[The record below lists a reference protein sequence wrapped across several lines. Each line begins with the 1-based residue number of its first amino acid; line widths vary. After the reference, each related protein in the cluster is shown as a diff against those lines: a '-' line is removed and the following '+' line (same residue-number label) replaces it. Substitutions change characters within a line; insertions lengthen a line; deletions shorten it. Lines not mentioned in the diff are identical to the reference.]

1 MSLSSVSIKRPV
13 LATVFSV
20 VIVLFGVMGYNFLGV
35 RDFPSVDPPIIS
47 VSTSYAGANSDVIE
61 SQITEPLEKAING
74 VQGIRNISST
84 SSVGSSN
91 ITVEFNLDADL
102 ETAANDV
109 RDKVSQ
115 AQRQLPQD
123 IDAPPVVTKAD
134 ANADNIITL
143 TVSSNTRNINQVDDY
158 AENVLQEGLQTIPGV
173 SAINIQGQRQYA
185 MRLWI
190 DPNKLSALKLSATDI
205 SAAMAKENVELP
217 AGKIE
222 GNNTELAVRALGKL
236 HTVKDFN
243 DLIIRSDS
251 DRVVHFSDIGYAT
264 LGSANEETSLKE
276 SGIPEIGLAVV
287 PQPGANYVQIAK
299 DFYKRLDQIK
309 KDLPPDIKL
318 EVALDNT
325 RFITQSLDEV
335 KETLLV
341 SFVLVVVII
350 YLFFRDWLIAFRPL
364 IDIPVSLIG
373 AFFIMYIFGFS
384 INILSLLGIV
394 LATGLV
400 VDDGIVVTENI
411 YKKVEAGMPIR
422 KAAFEG
428 SAEIFFAVVSTS
440 VTLAAVFLPIV
451 FLQGFTGRLFREFAV
466 VVAGSVLI
474 SAFVSLSLTPMLNV
488 KLIRKNHGHSK
499 FYERTEPFF
508 ERMTNAY
515 KETLEGFMK
524 YKWLTWPI
532 MVASFIIIYVLMKV
546 TPSELAPLDDR
557 SLVRY
562 TVTAPEGSSYEY
574 MSRYMDKIGQLIE
587 DSIPEKK
594 VSIAITAAGQGG
606 SGAVNS
612 GFGRI
617 GLTEPDQRHRTQ
629 AQIADWFTSKLK
641 KFPDARVIVVQ
652 EQTISGGGSGAKT
665 SLPIQFVIQN
675 QDFEKIRKVLPD
687 LMTEVQKSSILQT
700 PDVNL
705 KFTKPELTVTTDR
718 DKARD
723 LGVSV
728 ADIAQTLQLY
738 YSAGRLDYFL
748 INGKQYQV
756 VAQVDRANRDQP
768 LDLKSIYVRNDKGQL
783 IQLDNVVKIAEDAT
797 PPAIYHFNR
806 FKSATIQAGL
816 APGHSMSEGIAEM
829 QRIANEKLDATF
841 STALSGP
848 SRDYTESSSGIF
860 FAFGF
865 ALLLIYLVLAAQ
877 FESFIDPFIVM
888 MTVPL
893 AIAGAFI
900 SLWLFNQ
907 TLNIFSEI
915 GMITL
920 VGLVTK
926 NGILIVEFANQRM
939 EQGLDKYE
947 AVVEA
952 ATARLRPILM
962 TSLAVVLGSVP
973 IAFALGSGAKSRV
986 SLGIVI
992 IGGMMFSLILTLY
1005 IIPTIYMMIA
1015 SKERHNPDENP
1026 EDIKSG
1032 DSHLHH
1038 HGHHQPDDS
1047 EPKLIENV

>member
-1 MSLSSVSIKRPV
+1 
-13 LATVFSV
+13 VFG
-20 VIVLFGVMGYNFLGV
+20 IIGYKFLGV

-47 VSTSYAGANSDVIE
+47 VSTSYAGANADVIE

-74 VQGIRNISST
+74 VPGIRNLSST

-91 ITVEFNLDADL
+91 ITVEFDLDADL

-109 RDKVSQ
+109 RDKVGQ

-134 ANADNIITL
+134 ASADQIITL
-143 TVSSNTRNINQVDDY
+143 EVQSDTRNINQLDDY

-173 SAINIQGQRQYA
+173 STINIQGQRQYA

-190 DPNKLSALKLSATDI
+190 DPNKLTAQGVTATDI
-205 SAAMAKENVELP
+205 GAALNKENVELP

-222 GNNTELAVRALGKL
+222 GNNTEVTIRALGKL
-236 HTVKDFN
+236 STEKDFN

-251 DRVVHFSDIGYAT
+251 NRVVRLRDVGYAV
-264 LGSANEETSLKE
+264 LGSANEETIFKE
-276 SGIPEIGLAVV
+276 SGVPMIGLAIV

-299 DFYKRLDQIK
+299 DFYKRLEQIK
-309 KDLPPDIKL
+309 KDLPPDIKVN
-318 EVALDNT
+318 VALDNT
-325 RFITQSLDEV
+325 RFINQSISEV
-335 KETLLV
+335 QETLIV
-341 SFVLVVVII
+341 SFVLVVIII

-384 INILSLLGIV
+384 INILTLLGIV

-411 YKKVEAGMPIR
+411 YKKVEAGMAIR

-466 VVAGSVLI
+466 VVAGAVLI

-488 KLIRKNHGHSK
+488 KLIRKSNKKSK

-508 ERMTNAY
+508 VNMTNSY
-515 KETLEGFMK
+515 TETLVKFMK
-524 YKWLTWPI
+524 VKW
-532 MVASFIIIYVLMKV
+532 VSFVILAVSLIIIGVLV
-546 TPSELAPLDDR
+546 QVIPSELAPLDDR
-557 SLVRY
+557 SLLRY
-562 TVTAPEGSSYEY
+562 SVTGSEGATYEY
-574 MSRYMDKIGQLIE
+574 MTKYMDKVSQLVD
-587 DSIPEKK
+587 DSIPEAK
-594 VSIAITAAGQGG
+594 VNFEIVSPSFGGG
-606 SGAVNS
+606 SANS

-617 GLTEPDQRHRTQ
+617 GLVAPDERGRTQ
-629 AQIADWFTSKLK
+629 QQLADWLSKKLSRM
-641 KFPDARVIVVQ
+641 PDARANVIQ
-652 EQTISGGGSGAKT
+652 EQTISGGGSGART
-665 SLPIQFVIQN
+665 SLPIQYVIQN
-675 QDFEKIRKVLPD
+675 QDFEKIRKALPKFFS
-687 LMTEVQKSSILQT
+687 EVSKSPVFQGT
-700 PDVNL
+700 DVNL
-705 KFTKPELTVTTDR
+705 KFTKPELRVVTDR
-718 DKARD
+718 DRARD

-728 ADIAQTLQLY
+728 DEIAQTLQLY

-756 VAQVDRANRDQP
+756 IAQVDRANRDQP
-768 LDLKSIYVRNDKGQL
+768 LDLKSVYLRSTKGGL
-783 IQLDNVVKIAEDAT
+783 VQLDNVVKVTEGAT

-806 FKSATIQAGL
+806 YKSATVSAGL
-816 APGHSMSEGIAEM
+816 APGRTVGDGIKEM
-829 QRIANEKLDATF
+829 DRISKEILDDTF

-848 SRDYTESSSGIF
+848 SRDYAEGSSNIL

-877 FESFIDPFIVM
+877 FESFMDPFIVM
-888 MTVPL
+888 LTVPL
-893 AIAGAFI
+893 AISGAFL

-915 GMITL
+915 GIITL

-939 EQGLDKYE
+939 EHGVAKYE
-947 AVVEA
+947 AAVEA

-973 IAFALGSGAKSRV
+973 IAFALGAGAKSRV

-992 IGGMMFSLILTLY
+992 MGGMLFSLVLTLY
-1005 IIPTIYMMIA
+1005 IIPLMYVIFA
-1015 SKERHNPDENP
+1015 SKTRRDPEHEP
-1026 EDIKSG
+1026 EDAEETETKKPI
-1032 DSHLHH
+1032 
-1038 HGHHQPDDS
+1038 
-1047 EPKLIENV
+1047 LIENL

>member
-1 MSLSSVSIKRPV
+1 
-13 LATVFSV
+13 VFG
-20 VIVLFGVMGYNFLGV
+20 IIGYKFLGV

-47 VSTSYAGANSDVIE
+47 VSTSYAGANADVIE

-74 VQGIRNISST
+74 VPGIRNLSST

-91 ITVEFNLDADL
+91 ITVEFDLDADL

-109 RDKVSQ
+109 RDKVGQ

-134 ANADNIITL
+134 ASADQIITL
-143 TVSSNTRNINQVDDY
+143 EVQSDTRNINQLDDY

-173 SAINIQGQRQYA
+173 STINIQGQRQYA

-190 DPNKLSALKLSATDI
+190 DPNKLTAQGVTATDI
-205 SAAMAKENVELP
+205 GAALNKENVELP

-222 GNNTELAVRALGKL
+222 GNNTEVTIRALGKL
-236 HTVKDFN
+236 STEKDFN

-251 DRVVHFSDIGYAT
+251 NRVVRLRDVGYAV
-264 LGSANEETSLKE
+264 LGSANEETIFKE
-276 SGIPEIGLAVV
+276 SGVPMIGLAIV

-299 DFYKRLDQIK
+299 DFYKRLEQIK
-309 KDLPPDIKL
+309 KDLPPDIKVN
-318 EVALDNT
+318 VALDNT
-325 RFITQSLDEV
+325 RFINQSISEV
-335 KETLLV
+335 QETLIV
-341 SFVLVVVII
+341 SFVLVVIII

-384 INILSLLGIV
+384 INILTLLGIV

-411 YKKVEAGMPIR
+411 YKKVEAGMAIR

-466 VVAGSVLI
+466 VVAGAVLI

-488 KLIRKNHGHSK
+488 KLIRKSNKKSK

-508 ERMTNAY
+508 VNMTNSY
-515 KETLEGFMK
+515 TETLVKFMK
-524 YKWLTWPI
+524 VKW
-532 MVASFIIIYVLMKV
+532 VSFVILAVSLIIIGVLV
-546 TPSELAPLDDR
+546 QVIPSELAPLDDR
-557 SLVRY
+557 SLLRY
-562 TVTAPEGSSYEY
+562 SVTGSEGATYEY
-574 MSRYMDKIGQLIE
+574 MTKYMDKVSQLVD
-587 DSIPEKK
+587 DSIPEAK
-594 VSIAITAAGQGG
+594 VNFEIVSPSFGGG
-606 SGAVNS
+606 SANS

-617 GLTEPDQRHRTQ
+617 GLVAPDERGRTQ
-629 AQIADWFTSKLK
+629 QQLADWLSKKLSRM
-641 KFPDARVIVVQ
+641 PDARANVIQ
-652 EQTISGGGSGAKT
+652 EQTISGGGSGART
-665 SLPIQFVIQN
+665 SLPIQYVIQN
-675 QDFEKIRKVLPD
+675 QDFEKIRKALPKFFS
-687 LMTEVQKSSILQT
+687 EVSKSPVFQGT
-700 PDVNL
+700 DVNL
-705 KFTKPELTVTTDR
+705 KFTKPELRVVTDR
-718 DKARD
+718 DRARD

-728 ADIAQTLQLY
+728 DEIAQTLQLY

-756 VAQVDRANRDQP
+756 IAQVDRANRDQP
-768 LDLKSIYVRNDKGQL
+768 LDLKSVYLRSTKGGL
-783 IQLDNVVKIAEDAT
+783 VQLDNVVKVTEGAT

-806 FKSATIQAGL
+806 YKSATVSAGL
-816 APGHSMSEGIAEM
+816 APGRTVGDGIKEM
-829 QRIANEKLDATF
+829 DRISKEILDDTF

-848 SRDYTESSSGIF
+848 SRDYAEGSSNIL

-877 FESFIDPFIVM
+877 FESFMDPFIVM
-888 MTVPL
+888 LTVPL
-893 AIAGAFI
+893 AISGAFL

-915 GMITL
+915 GIITL

-939 EQGLDKYE
+939 EHGVAKYE
-947 AVVEA
+947 AAVEA

-973 IAFALGSGAKSRV
+973 IAFALGAGAKSRV

-992 IGGMMFSLILTLY
+992 MGGMLFSLVLTLY
-1005 IIPTIYMMIA
+1005 IIPLMYVIFA
-1015 SKERHNPDENP
+1015 SKTRRDPEHEP
-1026 EDIKSG
+1026 EDAEANETKKPI
-1032 DSHLHH
+1032 
-1038 HGHHQPDDS
+1038 
-1047 EPKLIENV
+1047 LIENL

>member
-13 LATVFSV
+13 LATVFSI
-20 VIVLFGVMGYNFLGV
+20 VIVVFGVIGYNFLGV
-35 RDFPSVDPPIIS
+35 RDFPSVDPPIIT
-47 VSTSYAGANSDVIE
+47 VSTSYSGANSDVIE

-74 VQGIRNISST
+74 IPGIRNISST
-84 SSVGSSN
+84 SNVGSSN

-109 RDKVSQ
+109 RDKVGQ

-134 ANADNIITL
+134 ANADQIITV
-143 TVSSNTRNINQVDDY
+143 TVSSNTRNILQIDDY
-158 AENVLQEGLQTIPGV
+158 AENVLQQSLQTIPGV
-173 SAINIQGQRQYA
+173 SSVNVQGQRQYA

-190 DPNKLSALKLSATDI
+190 DPNKLTALGLAASDI
-205 SAAMAKENVELP
+205 RDALNRENVELP

-222 GNNTELAVRALGKL
+222 GNNTELSIRALGKL
-236 HTVKDFN
+236 TTEKDFN
-243 DLIIRSDS
+243 NLIIKADSVHVIHLSD
-251 DRVVHFSDIGYAT
+251 VGYAI
-264 LGSANEETSLKE
+264 LGSSNEETALLE
-276 SGIPEIGLAVV
+276 SGVPEVGLAIV

-299 DFYKRLDQIK
+299 DFYKKLAQVQ
-309 KDLPPDIKL
+309 KDLPPDIKM

-325 RFITQSLDEV
+325 RFINQSITEV
-335 KETLLV
+335 EETLGI
-341 SFVLVVVII
+341 SFVLVVIII
-350 YLFFRDWLIAFRPL
+350 YLFFRDWIIAFRPL

-373 AFFIMYIFGFS
+373 TFFIMYIFGFS
-384 INILSLLGIV
+384 INILTLLGIV

-411 YKKVEAGMPIR
+411 YKKVEEGMPVR

-428 SAEIFFAVVSTS
+428 SAEIFFAVISTS

-488 KLIRKNHGHSK
+488 KLIRKGSKKSK
-499 FYERTEPFF
+499 FYEKTEPFF
-508 ERMTNAY
+508 VYLTTSY
-515 KETLEGFMK
+515 SDSLVKFMK
-524 YKWLTWPI
+524 RKWVSILI
-532 MVASFIIIYVLMKV
+532 LVVSFGMIALIYP
-546 TPSELAPLDDR
+546 TIPSELAPLDDR
-557 SLVRY
+557 SLLRVS
-562 TVTAPEGSSYEY
+562 VTGPEGASYEF
-574 MSRYMDKIGQLIE
+574 MTRYMTKVSNLIE

-594 VSIAITAAGQGG
+594 INISVISPGFGG
-606 SGAVNS
+606 SAGVNS

-617 GLTEPDQRHRTQ
+617 GLTPVDERTRSQ
-629 AQIADWFTSKLK
+629 QQIADYLTKRLARM
-641 KFPDARVIVVQ
+641 PDARAFVVQ

-665 SLPIQFVIQN
+665 SLPVQYVIQN
-675 QDFEKIRKVLPD
+675 QDFEKLRKVLPQF
-687 LMTEVQKSSILQT
+687 LAEANKSTVLQNA
-700 PDVNL
+700 DANL
-705 KFTKPELTVTTDR
+705 KFTKPQLSIVTDR
-718 DKARD
+718 DRARD

-768 LDLKSIYVRNDKGQL
+768 LDLKSVYVRNSAGKL
-783 IQLDNVVKIAEDAT
+783 IQLDNVVKMSENST
-797 PPAIYHFNR
+797 PPSIYHFNR
-806 FKSATIQAGL
+806 YKSATISAGL
-816 APGHSMSEGIAEM
+816 APGVTIGDGIKEM
-829 QRIANEKLDATF
+829 QRIAKEVIKDPSF
-841 STALSGP
+841 SSSLAGP
-848 SRDYTESSSGIF
+848 SRDFAESSSNIL
-860 FAFGF
+860 FAFAF

-877 FESFIDPFIVM
+877 FESFVDPFIVM
-888 MTVPL
+888 LTVPL
-893 AIAGAFI
+893 AIAGAFL

-939 EQGLDKYE
+939 EHGLQKFE

-952 ATARLRPILM
+952 ATSRLRPILM

-973 IAFALGSGAKSRV
+973 IAFALGAGAKSRV

-992 IGGMMFSLILTLY
+992 MGGMLFSLVLTLY
-1005 IIPTIYMMIA
+1005 VIPMMYVFLA
-1015 SKERHNPDENP
+1015 PKEKHNPDV
-1026 EDIKSG
+1026 
-1032 DSHLHH
+1032 
-1038 HGHHQPDDS
+1038 
-1047 EPKLIENV
+1047 EPAEEEAIAELEGRKLETK

>member
-1 MSLSSVSIKRPV
+1 MSLSSTSIKRPV
-13 LATVFSV
+13 LTTVLSV
-20 VIVLFGVMGYNFLGV
+20 AIVVFGIIGYKFLGT

-47 VSTSYAGANSDVIE
+47 VSTNYSGANSDVIE
-61 SQITEPLEKAING
+61 SQITEPLEKVING
-74 VQGIRNISST
+74 IPGIRNISST

-134 ANADNIITL
+134 ANADNIITI
-143 TVSSNTRNINQVDDY
+143 TVSSNTRNILQIDDY
-158 AENVLQEGLQTIPGV
+158 AENVLQEALQTIPGV
-173 SAINIQGQRQYA
+173 SAVNVQGQRQYA

-190 DPNKLSALKLSATDI
+190 DPNKLTAYKLAATDI
-205 SAAMAKENVELP
+205 QNALAQENVELP

-236 HTVKDFN
+236 TTEKDFN
-243 DLIIRSDS
+243 NMIIRADSNRVIHLSD
-251 DRVVHFSDIGYAT
+251 VGYAI
-264 LGSANEETSLKE
+264 LGAANEETALNE
-276 SGIPEIGLAVV
+276 SGVPEVGLAIV

-299 DFYKRLDQIK
+299 DFYKRLAQVK
-309 KDLPPDIKL
+309 KDLPPDIKV

-325 RFITQSLDEV
+325 RFINQSIEEV
-335 KETLLV
+335 QETLLI
-341 SFVLVVVII
+341 SFVLVVIII

-384 INILSLLGIV
+384 INILTLLGIV

-411 YKKVEAGMPIR
+411 YKKVEEGMDIR

-428 SAEIFFAVVSTS
+428 SEEIFFAVISTS

-466 VVAGSVLI
+466 VVAGAVLI

-488 KLIRKNHGHSK
+488 KLIRKNQKKSK
-499 FYERTEPFF
+499 FYEMTEPFF
-508 ERMTNAY
+508 VNMTNSY
-515 KETLEGFMK
+515 TSSLINFMK
-524 YKWLTWPI
+524 RKWISGVIL
-532 MVASFIIIYVLMKV
+532 AGSLIIVGILFKI

-557 SLVRY
+557 SLLRY
-562 TVTAPEGSSYEY
+562 TVTGQEGASYEY
-574 MSRYMDKIGQLIE
+574 MTRYMNKISQFVE
-587 DSIPEKK
+587 DSVPEKK
-594 VSIAITAAGQGG
+594 INISVISPG
-606 SGAVNS
+606 SNINS

-617 GLTEPDQRHRTQ
+617 GLVNPDQRVRTQ
-629 AQIADWFTSKLK
+629 QQIADYMTKNMAR
-641 KFPDARVIVVQ
+641 FPDARAFVIQ
-652 EQTISGGGSGAKT
+652 EQTISGGGSGART
-665 SLPIQFVIQN
+665 SLPVQFVIQN

-687 LMTEVQKSSILQT
+687 FMTEANKSPIFQGV
-700 PDVNL
+700 DVNL
-705 KFTKPELTVTTDR
+705 KFTKPQLSITTDR
-718 DKARD
+718 DRARD

-728 ADIAQTLQLY
+728 ADIARTLQLY

-748 INGKQYQV
+748 ISGKQYQV
-756 VAQVDRANRDQP
+756 IAQVDRANRDQP
-768 LDLKSIYVRNDKGQL
+768 LDLKSIYVRSSTGQL
-783 IQLDNVVKIAEDAT
+783 IQLDNVVKVTESST
-797 PPAIYHFNR
+797 PPSIYHFNR
-806 FKSATIQAGL
+806 FKSATVQAGL
-816 APGHSMSEGIAEM
+816 APGHTIGEGIAEM
-829 QRIANEKLDATF
+829 QRIAKGRLDESF
-841 STALSGP
+841 SSDLAGP
-848 SRDYTESSSGIF
+848 SRDFAEGSSNILYA
-860 FAFGF
+860 FAF
-865 ALLLIYLVLAAQ
+865 ALLLIYMVLAAQ
-877 FESFIDPFIVM
+877 FESFIDPFVVM
-888 MTVPL
+888 LTVPL
-893 AIAGAFI
+893 AIAGAFL

-939 EQGLDKYE
+939 ESAGLNKFD

-962 TSLAVVLGSVP
+962 TSLAVVLGAVP
-973 IAFALGSGAKSRV
+973 IAFALGAGAKSRV

-992 IGGMMFSLILTLY
+992 MGGMMFSLVLTLY
-1005 IIPTIYMMIA
+1005 VIPVMFTVFSA
-1015 SKERHNPDENP
+1015 KVKHNPDDEPVATEKDKEQLLLP
-1026 EDIKSG
+1026 E
-1032 DSHLHH
+1032 
-1038 HGHHQPDDS
+1038 HQI
-1047 EPKLIENV
+1047 L

>member
-13 LATVFSV
+13 LATVMSV
-20 VIVLFGVMGYNFLGV
+20 IIVVFGVIGYKFLGI

-47 VSTSYAGANSDVIE
+47 VSTSYSGANADVIE

-91 ITVEFNLDADL
+91 ITVEFDLDADL

-123 IDAPPVVTKAD
+123 INAPPVVSKAD
-134 ANADNIITL
+134 ANSDNIITL
-143 TVSSNTRNINQVDDY
+143 TVSSNTRNIMQVNDY
-158 AENVLQEGLQTIPGV
+158 AENVLQEALQTIPGV
-173 SAINIQGQRQYA
+173 SAINLQGQRQYA
-185 MRLWI
+185 MRLWL
-190 DPNKLSALKLSATDI
+190 DPNKLSALKVTATDI
-205 SAAMAKENVELP
+205 RDALALENVELP
-217 AGKIE
+217 AGKIS
-222 GNNTELAVRALGKL
+222 GNNTEVTVRALGKL
-236 HTVKDFN
+236 VTEKDFN
-243 DLIIRSDS
+243 NLIIRADSNRVIRLSDL
-251 DRVVHFSDIGYAT
+251 GYAV
-264 LGSANEETSLKE
+264 LGSANEETAFKE
-276 SGIPEIGLAVV
+276 SGVPQVGLAVV

-299 DFYKRLDQIK
+299 DFYVRLKQVE

-318 EVALDNT
+318 QVALDNT
-325 RFITQSLDEV
+325 RFINQSIEEV
-335 KETLLV
+335 EETLII
-341 SFVLVVVII
+341 SFILVVIII

-373 AFFIMYIFGFS
+373 AFFIMYICGFS
-384 INILSLLGIV
+384 INILTLLGIV

-411 YKKVEAGMPIR
+411 YKKIEEGMPVR

-428 SAEIFFAVVSTS
+428 SAEIFFAVISTS

-488 KLIRKNHGHSK
+488 KLVRKNHKRSK

-508 ERMTNAY
+508 ERMTNGY
-515 KETLEGFMK
+515 KETLISFMK
-524 YKWLTWPI
+524 HKWVSIAILVVSI
-532 MVASFIIIYVLMKV
+532 GLIGVLVKV
-546 TPSELAPLDDR
+546 LPAELAPLDDR
-557 SLVRY
+557 SLLRY
-562 TVTAPEGSSYEY
+562 TATASEGATYEF
-574 MSRYMDKIGQLIE
+574 MTKYMDKVAQLVD
-587 DSIPEKK
+587 DSIPEAKINIEI
-594 VSIAITAAGQGG
+594 VSPGFGG
-606 SGAVNS
+606 SSSTNS

-617 GLTEPDQRHRTQ
+617 GLVAPDERTRTQ
-629 AQIADWFTSKLK
+629 AQIAEWLNKKLK
-641 KFPDARVIVVQ
+641 RFPDARAIVVQ
-652 EQTISGGGSGAKT
+652 EQTISGGGSGART
-665 SLPIQFVIQN
+665 SLPVQFVIQN
-675 QDFEKIRKVLPD
+675 QDFEKIRKVLP
-687 LMTEVQKSSILQT
+687 TFFAEVGKSPVFSNS
-700 PDVNL
+700 DVNL
-705 KFTKPELTVTTDR
+705 KFTKPELRITTDR
-718 DKARD
+718 DRARD

-728 ADIAQTLQLY
+728 ADISQTLQLY

-748 INGKQYQV
+748 MSGKQYQV
-756 VAQVDRANRDQP
+756 IAQVDRANRDQP
-768 LDLKSIYVRNDKGQL
+768 LDLRSVYVRSTRGNL
-783 IQLDNVVKIAEDAT
+783 VQLDNVVKVEESAA

-806 FKSATIQAGL
+806 YKSATVQAGL
-816 APGHSMSEGIAEM
+816 SEGYTIGDGIAEM
-829 QRIANEKLDATF
+829 QRIAKGLLDPSF

-848 SRDYTESSSGIF
+848 SRDYAESSSNIV

-877 FESFIDPFIVM
+877 FESFMDPVIVM
-888 MTVPL
+888 LTVPL
-893 AIAGAFI
+893 AIAGAFV
-900 SLWLFNQ
+900 SLWLFDQ

-939 EQGLDKYE
+939 EHGLAKYE

-962 TSLAVVLGSVP
+962 TSLAVVLGAVP
-973 IAFALGSGAKSRV
+973 IALALGAGAKSRV

-992 IGGMMFSLILTLY
+992 MGGMMFSLILTLY
-1005 IIPTIYMMIA
+1005 VIPMMYVMLA
-1015 SKERHNPDENP
+1015 SRTRRDPDKEP
-1026 EDIKSG
+1026 EEEETPK
-1032 DSHLHH
+1032 
-1038 HGHHQPDDS
+1038 QPL
-1047 EPKLIENV
+1047 LIENL

>member
-1 MSLSSVSIKRPV
+1 MSLSSTSIKRPV
-13 LATVFSV
+13 LATVLSV
-20 VIVLFGVMGYNFLGV
+20 VIVVFGIIGYKFLGT
-35 RDFPSVDPPIIS
+35 RDFPSVDPPIIT
-47 VSTSYAGANSDVIE
+47 VSTSYSGANAEVIE

-91 ITVEFNLDADL
+91 ITVEFTLDADL

-134 ANADNIITL
+134 ANSDNIITL
-143 TVSSNTRNINQVDDY
+143 TVSSNTRNITQVDDY

-173 SAINIQGQRQYA
+173 SSINIQGQRQYA

-190 DPNKLSALKLSATDI
+190 DPAKLSSYGLAATDVRD
-205 SAAMAKENVELP
+205 ALNNENVELP

-222 GNNTELAVRALGKL
+222 GNNTELTIRALGKL
-236 HTVKDFN
+236 STEKEFN
-243 DLIIRSDS
+243 NLIIRADS
-251 DRVVHFSDIGYAT
+251 NRVIHLRDIGYAVM
-264 LGSANEETSLKE
+264 GSANEETALKE
-276 SGIPEIGLAVV
+276 SGIPEVGLAIV

-299 DFYKRLDQIK
+299 DFYKRLEQIK
-309 KDLPPDIKL
+309 KDLPPDISVK
-318 EVALDNT
+318 VALDNT
-325 RFITQSLDEV
+325 KFITQSIDEV
-335 KETLLV
+335 EETLV
-341 SFVLVVVII
+341 ISFILVVIII

-373 AFFIMYIFGFS
+373 TFFIMYIFDFS
-384 INILSLLGIV
+384 INILTLLGIV

-411 YKKVEAGMPIR
+411 YKKVEEGMPIR

-428 SAEIFFAVVSTS
+428 SAEIFFAVISTS

-451 FLQGFTGRLFREFAV
+451 FLEGFTGRLFREFAI

-488 KLIRKNHGHSK
+488 KLIRKNQKKSN
-499 FYERTEPFF
+499 FYLRTEPFF
-508 ERMTNAY
+508 QKMTNAY
-515 KETLEGFMK
+515 TETLITFMK
-524 YKWLTWPI
+524 RRWVSI
-532 MVASFIIIYVLMKV
+532 VIIVISMGLIGILVK
-546 TPSELAPLDDR
+546 TTKSELAPLDDR
-557 SLVRY
+557 SLLRF
-562 TVTAPEGSSYEY
+562 TVTGSEGASYEF
-574 MSRYMDKIGQLIE
+574 MTRYMNKVSQLVE
-587 DSIPEKK
+587 DSIPEAN
-594 VSIAITAAGQGG
+594 VNISVISPGSGGGG
-606 SGAVNS
+606 SANS

-617 GLTEPDQRHRTQ
+617 GLVAPDKRTRSQ
-629 AQIADWFTSKLK
+629 QQIADWLSKKLS
-641 KFPDARVIVVQ
+641 KFPDARALVIQ
-652 EQTISGGGSGAKT
+652 EQTISGGGSGSRT
-665 SLPIQFVIQN
+665 SLPVQFVIQN
-675 QDFEKIRKVLPD
+675 QDFEKIRKALP
-687 LMTEVQKSSILQT
+687 TFFAEVSKDPVFAGT
-700 PDVNL
+700 DVNL
-705 KFTKPELTVTTDR
+705 KFTKPEITVVTDR
-718 DKARD
+718 DRARD
-723 LGVSV
+723 LGVNV
-728 ADIAQTLQLY
+728 NDIATTLQLY
-738 YSAGRLDYFL
+738 YSAGRINYFL
-748 INGKQYQV
+748 LSGKQYQV
-756 VAQVDRANRDQP
+756 IAQVDRANRDAP
-768 LDLKSIYVRNDKGQL
+768 LDLKSIYVRNSRGKL
-783 IQLDNVVKIAEDAT
+783 IQLDNVVHVSEDAT
-797 PPAIYHFNR
+797 PPSIYHFNR
-806 FKSATIQAGL
+806 YKSATVQAGL
-816 APGHSMSEGIAEM
+816 APGYTVGDGIAEM
-829 QRIANEKLDATF
+829 QKIANQTFDSSF

-848 SRDYTESSSGIF
+848 SRDYAESSSNIL

-888 MTVPL
+888 FTVPL

-900 SLWLFNQ
+900 SLWLFDQ

-939 EQGLDKYE
+939 EHGLNKYE

-973 IAFALGSGAKSRV
+973 IAFALGAGAKSRV

-992 IGGMMFSLILTLY
+992 MGGMLFSLILTLY
-1005 IIPTIYMMIA
+1005 IIPVMYMMFG
-1015 SKERHNPDENP
+1015 SKVRHNPDEEPP
-1026 EDIKSG
+1026 EAE
-1032 DSHLHH
+1032 
-1038 HGHHQPDDS
+1038 QPAAHV
-1047 EPKLIENV
+1047 EPKLIENL

>member
-13 LATVFSV
+13 LATVLSV
-20 VIVLFGVMGYNFLGV
+20 VIVVFGIIGYKFLGT
-35 RDFPSVDPPIIS
+35 RDFPSVDPPIIT
-47 VSTSYAGANSDVIE
+47 VTTSYSGANAEVIE

-84 SSVGSSN
+84 SNVGSST
-91 ITVEFNLDADL
+91 ITVEFTLDADL

-134 ANADNIITL
+134 ANSDNILTI
-143 TVSSNTRNINQVDDY
+143 TVSSDTRNIMQVDDY

-173 SAINIQGQRQYA
+173 SSINIQGQRQYA

-190 DPNKLSALKLSATDI
+190 DPIKLSALGLAAIDI
-205 SAAMAKENVELP
+205 RNALTNENVELP

-222 GNNTELAVRALGKL
+222 GNNTELTVRALGKMS
-236 HTVKDFN
+236 TEKEFN
-243 DLIIRSDS
+243 NLIIRADS
-251 DRVVHFSDIGYAT
+251 NRVIHLKDVGYAVM
-264 LGSANEETSLKE
+264 GSANEETALKE
-276 SGIPEIGLAVV
+276 SGVPEVGLAIV

-299 DFYKRLDQIK
+299 DFYKRLEQIK
-309 KDLPPDIKL
+309 KDLPPDIKVK
-318 EVALDNT
+318 VALDNT
-325 RFITQSLDEV
+325 KFINQSISEV
-335 KETLLV
+335 EETLLI
-341 SFVLVVVII
+341 SFILVVIII

-373 AFFIMYIFGFS
+373 TFFIMYIFGFS
-384 INILSLLGIV
+384 INILTLLGIV

-411 YKKVEAGMPIR
+411 YKKVEDGMPIR
-422 KAAFEG
+422 EAAFKG
-428 SAEIFFAVVSTS
+428 SAEIFFAVISTS

-451 FLQGFTGRLFREFAV
+451 FLEGFTGRLFREFAI

-488 KLIRKNHGHSK
+488 KLIRKNQRKSA
-499 FYERTEPFF
+499 FYEKTEPFF
-508 ERMTNAY
+508 QRMTNAY
-515 KETLEGFMK
+515 TETLVSFMGRR
-524 YKWLTWPI
+524 WISIVLI
-532 MVASFIIIYVLMKV
+532 LVSVGIIFILGK
-546 TPSELAPLDDR
+546 TTQSELAPLDDR
-557 SLVRY
+557 SLLRFQ
-562 TVTAPEGSSYEY
+562 VTGSEGASYEFMTKY
-574 MSRYMDKIGQLIE
+574 MNNISQLVD
-587 DSIPEKK
+587 DSIPEADINIS
-594 VSIAITAAGQGG
+594 VISPGSGGGG
-606 SGAVNS
+606 SANS

-617 GLTEPDQRHRTQ
+617 GLVAPDKRHRSQ
-629 AQIADWFTSKLK
+629 QQIADWLTKKLSRY
-641 KFPDARVIVVQ
+641 PDARALVVQ
-652 EQTISGGGSGAKT
+652 EQTISGGGSGART
-665 SLPIQFVIQN
+665 SLPVQFVIQN
-675 QDFEKIRKVLPD
+675 QDFEKIRKELPKFFA
-687 LMTEVQKSSILQT
+687 EVSKDPVFSAS
-700 PDVNL
+700 DVNL
-705 KFTKPELTVTTDR
+705 KFTKPEITVTTDR
-718 DKARD
+718 DRARD
-723 LGVSV
+723 LGVDV
-728 ADIAQTLQLY
+728 NDIAQTLQLY
-738 YSAGRLDYFL
+738 YSAGRLSYFL
-748 INGKQYQV
+748 LSGKQYQV
-756 VAQVDRANRDQP
+756 IAQVDRANRDQP
-768 LDLKSIYVRNDKGQL
+768 LDLKSIYVRSSRGQL
-783 IQLDNVVKIAEDAT
+783 VQLDNVVKVAEDAT
-797 PPAIYHFNR
+797 PPSIYHFNR
-806 FKSATIQAGL
+806 YKSATVQAGL
-816 APGHSMSEGIAEM
+816 SPGYTVGDGIKEM
-829 QRIANEKLDATF
+829 QKLAADSFDSSF

-848 SRDYTESSSGIF
+848 SRDYAESSSNIL

-888 MTVPL
+888 FTVPL

-939 EQGLDKYE
+939 EHGLAKYE

-973 IAFALGSGAKSRV
+973 IALALGAGAKSRV

-992 IGGMMFSLILTLY
+992 IGGMLFSLILTLY
-1005 IIPTIYMMIA
+1005 IIPVMYVLCA
-1015 SKERHNPDENP
+1015 SKTRRDPDSEP
-1026 EDIKSG
+1026 VEETV
-1032 DSHLHH
+1032 
-1038 HGHHQPDDS
+1038 QA
-1047 EPKLIENV
+1047 EPKLIENL

>member
-13 LATVFSV
+13 LATVMSV
-20 VIVLFGVMGYNFLGV
+20 VIVVFGIIGYKFLGV

-47 VSTSYAGANSDVIE
+47 VSTSYSGANADVIE
-61 SQITEPLEKAING
+61 SQITEPLEKSING
-74 VQGIRNISST
+74 VPGIRNISST
-84 SSVGSSN
+84 SSVGQSN
-91 ITVEFNLDADL
+91 ITVEFDLDADL

-123 IDAPPVVTKAD
+123 INAPPVVTKAD
-134 ANADNIITL
+134 ASADQIITL
-143 TVSSNTRNINQVDDY
+143 TVSSNTRNINQLDDY
-158 AENVLQEGLQTIPGV
+158 AENVLLEGLQTIPGV
-173 SAINIQGQRQYA
+173 STINVQGQRQYA

-190 DPNKLSALKLSATDI
+190 DPNKLSALGVTATDI
-205 SAAMAKENVELP
+205 GAALAKENVELP

-222 GNNTELAVRALGKL
+222 GNNTEVTIRALGKL
-236 HTVKDFN
+236 ATEKDFN
-243 DLIIRSDS
+243 NLIIRADS
-251 DRVVHFSDIGYAT
+251 SRVIRLSDIGYAV
-264 LGSANEETSLKE
+264 LGSANEETIFKE
-276 SGIPEIGLAVV
+276 SGVPMVGLALV

-299 DFYKRLDQIK
+299 DFYARLEQIK
-309 KDLPPDIKL
+309 KDLPPDISVK
-318 EVALDNT
+318 VALDNT
-325 RFITQSLDEV
+325 RFINQSISEV
-335 KETLLV
+335 QETLIV
-341 SFVLVVVII
+341 AFVLVVIII

-384 INILSLLGIV
+384 INILTLLGIV

-411 YKKVEAGMPIR
+411 YKKVEAGMAIR

-466 VVAGSVLI
+466 VVAGAVLI

-488 KLIRKNHGHSK
+488 KLIRKNQKKSK

-508 ERMTNAY
+508 VNMINSYSESLV
-515 KETLEGFMK
+515 KFMK
-524 YKWLTWPI
+524 RKWVSFAILA
-532 MVASFIIIYVLMKV
+532 ASIIIIGVLVKV
-546 TPSELAPLDDR
+546 IPSELAPLDDR
-557 SLVRY
+557 SLLRY
-562 TVTAPEGSSYEY
+562 SVTGSEGATYEY
-574 MSRYMDKIGQLIE
+574 MTKYMDKVSNLVE
-587 DSIPEKK
+587 DSIPESNVNLEI
-594 VSIAITAAGQGG
+594 VSPSFGG
-606 SGAVNS
+606 GGASNT
-612 GFGRI
+612 GFGRV
-617 GLTEPDQRHRTQ
+617 GLVGPEERKRTQ
-629 AQIADWFTSKLK
+629 QELADWLNAKLRK
-641 KFPDARVIVVQ
+641 MPDARAIVVQ
-652 EQTISGGGSGAKT
+652 EQTISGGGSGSKT
-665 SLPIQFVIQN
+665 SLPVQYVIQN
-675 QDFEKIRKVLPD
+675 QDFEKIRKVLP
-687 LMTEVQKSSILQT
+687 TFFAEVSKSPVFQGT
-700 PDVNL
+700 DVNL
-705 KFTKPELTVTTDR
+705 KFTKPELRVVTDR
-718 DKARD
+718 ERARD

-728 ADIAQTLQLY
+728 DDIAQTLQLY

-756 VAQVDRANRDQP
+756 IAQVDRAHRDQP
-768 LDLKSIYVRNDKGQL
+768 LDLKSIYVRSSKGTL
-783 IQLDNVVKIAEDAT
+783 VQLDNVVKTTEGAT

-806 FKSATIQAGL
+806 YKSATLSAGL
-816 APGHSMSEGIAEM
+816 APGYTVGDGIKEM
-829 QRIANEKLDATF
+829 DRISKSLLDDTF

-848 SRDYTESSSGIF
+848 SRDYAEGSSNIL

-877 FESFIDPFIVM
+877 FESFMDPLIVM
-888 MTVPL
+888 LTVPL
-893 AIAGAFI
+893 AISGAFL

-915 GMITL
+915 GIITL

-939 EQGLDKYE
+939 EQGVAKYE

-962 TSLAVVLGSVP
+962 TSLAVVLGAVP
-973 IAFALGSGAKSRV
+973 IAFALGAGAKSRV

-992 IGGMMFSLILTLY
+992 MGGMLFSLVLTLY
-1005 IIPTIYMMIA
+1005 IIPMMYLLLA
-1015 SKERHNPDENP
+1015 AKSRKDHDHDP
-1026 EDIKSG
+1026 EDMAAEAEMAEAAR
-1032 DSHLHH
+1032 HPHH
-1038 HGHHQPDDS
+1038 H
-1047 EPKLIENV
+1047 EPKLIENL

>member
-13 LATVFSV
+13 LATVLSV
-20 VIVLFGVMGYNFLGV
+20 VIVVFGVIGYTFLGV

-47 VSTSYAGANSDVIE
+47 VSTSYSGANADVIE
-61 SQITEPLEKAING
+61 SQITEPLEKSING
-74 VQGIRNISST
+74 VPGIRNITST

-91 ITVEFNLDADL
+91 ITVEFTLDADL

-134 ANADNIITL
+134 ASADQIITL

-173 SAINIQGQRQYA
+173 SSINIQGQRQYA

-190 DPNKLSALKLSATDI
+190 DPNKLSALKLAATDI
-205 SAAMAKENVELP
+205 KDALAKENVELP

-243 DLIIRSDS
+243 DLIIRADS
-251 DRVVHFSDIGYAT
+251 NRVIHFSDIGYAV
-264 LGSANEETSLKE
+264 LGSANEESSLKE
-276 SGIPEIGLAVV
+276 SGVPEVGLAIV

-309 KDLPPDIKL
+309 KDLPPDIKVV
-318 EVALDNT
+318 VALDNT
-325 RFITQSLDEV
+325 RFINQSITEV
-335 KETLLV
+335 KETLLI
-341 SFVLVVVII
+341 SFILVVVII

-373 AFFIMYIFGFS
+373 AFFIMYVFGFS
-384 INILSLLGIV
+384 INILTLLGIV

-411 YKKVEAGMPIR
+411 YKKVEAGMEIR

-451 FLQGFTGRLFREFAV
+451 FLEGFTGRLFREFAV
-466 VVAGSVLI
+466 VVAGAVLI

-488 KLIRKNHGHSK
+488 KLIRKNQKKSK
-499 FYERTEPFF
+499 FYEKTEPFF
-508 ERMTNAY
+508 ERMTSAY
-515 KETLEGFMK
+515 TETLTNAMK
-524 YKWLTWPI
+524 WRWTSWPI
-532 MVASFIIIYVLMKV
+532 LAVCLIGVYIFVKV
-546 TPSELAPLDDR
+546 IPSELAPLDDR
-557 SLVRY
+557 SLLRY
-562 TVTAPEGSSYEY
+562 SVTAPEGSSYEY
-574 MSRYMDKIGQLIE
+574 TSNFMDKVSQMIE
-587 DSIPEKK
+587 DSIPEKN
-594 VSIAITAAGQGG
+594 VNISITAFGRGG
-606 SGAVNS
+606 AGAVNS

-617 GLTEPDQRHRTQ
+617 GLTPPDQRPRTQ
-629 AQIADWFTSKLK
+629 AQIADYLTKKLA
-641 KFPDARVIVVQ
+641 KFPDARAIVVQ
-652 EQTISGGGSGAKT
+652 EQTISGGGSGART
-665 SLPIQFVIQN
+665 SLPIQFVLQN
-675 QDFEKIRKVLPD
+675 QDFEKIRKVLPGF
-687 LMTEVQKSSILQT
+687 LAEVQKSTLLQT
-700 PDVNL
+700 PDVDL
-705 KFTKPELTVTTDR
+705 KFTKPELTVVTDR
-718 DKARD
+718 DRARD

-728 ADIAQTLQLY
+728 ADIAATLQLY
-738 YSAGRLDYFL
+738 YSAGRVDYFL

-768 LDLKSIYVRNDKGQL
+768 LDLKSVYVRSSNGNL
-783 IQLDNVVKIAEDAT
+783 VQLDNVVHVSEDAI
-797 PPAIYHFNR
+797 PPSIYHFNR

-816 APGHSMSEGIAEM
+816 APGVSMSQGIAEM
-829 QRIANEKLDATF
+829 QRIAKEQLDPTF

-848 SRDYTESSSGIF
+848 SRDYSESSSNIM
-860 FAFGF
+860 FAFMF

-893 AIAGAFI
+893 AIAGAFL

-939 EQGLDKYE
+939 EHGLSKYE
-947 AVVEA
+947 AVIES

-973 IAFALGSGAKSRV
+973 IAFALGAGAKSRV

-992 IGGMMFSLILTLY
+992 IGGMLFSLMLTLY
-1005 IIPTIYMMIA
+1005 VIPMIYMMIA
-1015 SKERHNPDENP
+1015 AKVRKDPDA
-1026 EDIKSG
+1026 EDEEVSEPQKR
-1032 DSHLHH
+1032 LHPK
-1038 HGHHQPDDS
+1038 Q
-1047 EPKLIENV
+1047 PKLIEKL